1 MESNHAPPPATLLQ
15 QCAGLSYQPA
25 LELVGRQGVEPC
37 TSFLSGKRSTAEPAA
52 HIFLST
58 AGRSGKR
65 SPPATLCLAMRA
77 GTAEPAAHIFLS
89 TAGRSGKRSPPATLC
104 LAMRAGT
111 AEQAAHILSYDT
123 QIFNCRD
130 RLHLELPI
138 LPHLPQVQ

>member
-58 AGRSGKR
+58 ASRSGKR

-77 GTAEPAAHIFLS
+77 GTDELS
-89 TAGRSGKRSPPATLC
+89 ALKD
-104 LAMRAGT
+104 
-111 AEQAAHILSYDT
+111 YDT
-123 QIFNCRD
+123 QIFNGRD
-130 RLHLELPI
+130 RLHPELLI
-138 LPHLPQVQ
+138 LPLLLQVR

>member
-77 GTAEPAAHIFLS
+77 GTAE
-89 TAGRSGKRSPPATLC
+89 
-104 LAMRAGT
+104 
-111 AEQAAHILSYDT
+111 QAAHILSYDT